1 MQVGI
6 IADDLTGAMDSGAQ
20 LARAGYRVAVMF
32 YDAPLSPFDDFDGV
46 VVDTDS
52 RQRDPGS
59 ACRRVSESAQ
69 RLKHARILY
78 KKIDSTL
85 RGWVAEEIEAAFR
98 EGGRPSALIAP
109 AFPGNGRTTREG
121 VQMVHGEPVHET
133 RFAEDPVTPVIE
145 GHVPTLLSEAS
156 VAGIDT
162 LGIGDLG
169 DVDKVCGV
177 LAEYWWVVADA
188 IGDAQLRTL
197 VEAVPDPAEVLWIGS
212 AGLVKALGEV
222 YPGPRT
228 GENSPEETV
237 RLDRVLVVV
246 DSMNEVSRKQLRR
259 LEKESE
265 VEAVEISATA
275 LVDGSKVSVEHALR
289 TAIGSLGDGKSVT
302 LYSSDDELPEGD
314 AGDVVEGLAGMV
326 AGLSEDG
333 LFDAL
338 ILTRGDTALHVA
350 RGWARRVSCWRER

>member
-1 MQVGI
+1 M
-6 IADDLTGAMDSGAQ
+6 
-20 LARAGYRVAVMF
+20 
-32 YDAPLSPFDDFDGV
+32 
-46 VVDTDS
+46 
-52 RQRDPGS
+52 
-59 ACRRVSESAQ
+59 
-69 RLKHARILY
+69 
-78 KKIDSTL
+78 
-85 RGWVAEEIEAAFR
+85 
-98 EGGRPSALIAP
+98 
-109 AFPGNGRTTREG
+109 
-121 VQMVHGEPVHET
+121 
-133 RFAEDPVTPVIE
+133 
-145 GHVPTLLSEAS
+145 
-156 VAGIDT
+156 
-162 LGIGDLG
+162 
-169 DVDKVCGV
+169 DKVCGV

-197 VEAVPDPAEVLWIGS
+197 VEAVPDPGEVLWIGS

-338 ILTRGDTALHVA
+338 ILTRGDTAVHVA
-350 RGWARRVSCWRER
+350 RDWARRVSCWRER